1 MRWGLLLLLGG
12 CASPEAANTRAS
24 GEVKASTGRASSDA
38 LDLSLQLADVE
49 LELVRVH
56 GRTPLR
62 EAAGSSRSALILAV
76 NAGFFDADVLPLGL
90 ATSRGHSFAELD
102 RAMGGGVL
110 WVAGGVGHLDAAEE
124 YRETSV
130 DLALQCRPRL
140 VVDRQ
145 NNIRRDDG
153 IAAART
159 ALCLRQGGAELVV
172 VRRVT
177 QDGSGPTLHAL
188 ARELVAMGCE
198 DALNLDGG
206 PSVAWAS
213 NEGPWLEPRTP
224 IAMVLVAARKPS
236 AVGR

>member
-1 MRWGLLLLLGG
+1 MLLLLAG
-12 CASPEAANTRAS
+12 CASPDAANTRAS
-24 GEVKASTGRASSDA
+24 DEVDAAGRASAEA
-38 LDLSLQLADVE
+38 LDQSLLLADVE

-56 GRTPLR
+56 GRTPLQ
-62 EAAGSSRSALILAV
+62 EATASTSGSALLLAV
-76 NAGFFDADVLPLGL
+76 NAGFFDEDVRPLGL
-90 ATSRGHSFAELD
+90 ATSRGHSFAALD

-124 YRETSV
+124 YRETAV
-130 DLALQCRPRL
+130 DLALQSRPRL
-140 VVDRQ
+140 VVGRQ

-159 ALCLRQGGAELVV
+159 ALCLRQGGTELVV

-177 QDGSGPTLHAL
+177 QDGSGPTLYAL

-206 PSVAWAS
+206 PSVAWAAHD
-213 NEGPWLEPRTP
+213 GPWLEPKTP

-236 AVGR
+236 PVGR